1 MGPSDKLQ
9 SNYGRYRRGKC
20 QPRNCVDNWLTD
32 CNKQCGGDRGNSCL
46 ILLISG
52 YCLCRHFCFFH
63 SDCHRLQKKQ
73 WVRCRQTASCALHTS
88 YCTHLHNRTTAQLHT
103 ATTASGK
110 RPNHTICIGCA
121 CNFLE
126 WDYWGV
132 WSIPK
137 AFLAAH
143 PNWHGQN
150 NRKIRPKF
158 PPKKDR
164 VLNLGNIPKNCVK
177 KVEG

>member
-63 SDCHRLQKKQ
+63 LPLGLPQIAEEAVGAMQADCTL
-73 WVRCRQTASCALHTS
+73 CTAHHILHTLA
-88 YCTHLHNRTTAQLHT
+88 HLHTWTTAQLHT

-132 WSIPK
+132 
-137 AFLAAH
+137 
-143 PNWHGQN
+143 
-150 NRKIRPKF
+150 
-158 PPKKDR
+158 
-164 VLNLGNIPKNCVK
+164 
-177 KVEG
+177 

>member
-73 WVRCRQTASCALHTS
+73 WVRCRQTAPCALHTT
-88 YCTHLHNRTTAQLHT
+88 YCTHLHTCTLGPPHSCTPQPPPQAKGQTTQYVLGVPATFWNGIIGESDQFQRLFWLHT
-103 ATTASGK
+103 PIDTAKIPVKSDQNSPLK
-110 RPNHTICIGCA
+110 RTGSLIWET
-121 CNFLE
+121 FL
-126 WDYWGV
+126 
-132 WSIPK
+132 
-137 AFLAAH
+137 
-143 PNWHGQN
+143 
-150 NRKIRPKF
+150 KI
-158 PPKKDR
+158 
-164 VLNLGNIPKNCVK
+164 V
-177 KVEG
+177 

>member
-63 SDCHRLQKKQ
+63 LPLGLPQIAEEAVGAMQADCTLCTAHLILHTLAQPHHRTVAHRNHRLRQKAKPHNMY
-73 WVRCRQTASCALHTS
+73 WVCLQLFGMGLLGSLINS
-88 YCTHLHNRTTAQLHT
+88 KGFFGCTPQLT
-103 ATTASGK
+103 
-110 RPNHTICIGCA
+110 
-121 CNFLE
+121 
-126 WDYWGV
+126 
-132 WSIPK
+132 
-137 AFLAAH
+137 
-143 PNWHGQN
+143 
-150 NRKIRPKF
+150 RPK
-158 PPKKDR
+158 
-164 VLNLGNIPKNCVK
+164 
-177 KVEG
+177 

>member
-52 YCLCRHFCFFH
+52 YCLCRHFFH
-63 SDCHRLQKKQ
+63 LPLGLPQIAEEAVGAMQADCI
-73 WVRCRQTASCALHTS
+73 LHTAHHILH
-88 YCTHLHNRTTAQLHT
+88 TLAHLHNRTTAQLHT
-103 ATTASGK
+103 ASTASGK

-121 CNFLE
+121 CNFFE

-132 WSIPK
+132 
-137 AFLAAH
+137 
-143 PNWHGQN
+143 
-150 NRKIRPKF
+150 
-158 PPKKDR
+158 
-164 VLNLGNIPKNCVK
+164 
-177 KVEG
+177 